1 MNRTTVVFL
10 ALAILLAHTLAIHQ
24 TPPSPDRDPGGD
36 FAAPYERAH
45 VAYRLGRNL
54 AYDGRALWDPHGPWI
69 ESYPSPIWIGLGAL
83 AARLGIYPTTLSQAL
98 GILFAL
104 STVIVVAQFSSNR
117 LAGLIAPVL
126 IATSGSACASA
137 ASGTEAPLAMLLVS
151 LTFLAFERGWRK
163 TFAVGLI
170 ALLLTLPEGLALL
183 FGFLLLERLDRP
195 RGPEG
200 LPRPAL
206 VKPLLAAF
214 VAVAFFAGLRLLFT
228 GKLLS
233 PFASELVSYD
243 PTRWKLGLQY
253 VWSFLSSSGSGS
265 LLALPLAFSFSRTL
279 PPIGR
284 RATLLFLAW
293 AAVVA
298 LAGGDHQPFWNVL
311 APALPLLF
319 VSIQSAITA
328 WIDRSPRQASLA
340 WALLSLTMVACLFVS
355 KLPGD
360 LGPLPLER
368 TLRSWMEPPTAL
380 FEAFEQPLGRRGL
393 LAEIREVE
401 QLRSV
406 GIFLRDQVSADAT
419 IGTFWPGA
427 IGYLSRKQVVDL
439 LGRTQPLAGQDRPR
453 TWRAAARVDLVRALS
468 LEADYLVLETGAG
481 GRTRLSELL
490 HHWLKRY
497 DAIGDNPERLREL
510 TEALQH
516 YELVAVPVP
525 ARSSR
530 PEQSSPNPFLLLRN
544 KRLGLAP
551 ELELRCQ
558 PSSFEVLARHRGH
571 EQVVDLMLEL
581 IDSQGQTWNMRPTGE
596 WVAASEIDARTN
608 LLLYDTGPNSVLL
621 VRGTLPPAGVS
632 LFARLH
638 TPGIS
643 ADSPLATAGTS
654 SVSLEQN

>member
-54 AYDGRALWDPHGPWI
+54 AYDGRALWDPHGPWV
-69 ESYPSPIWIGLGAL
+69 ESYPSPIWIGSAAL

-151 LTFLAFERGWRK
+151 LAFLAFERGWRK
-163 TFAVGLI
+163 TFAAGLI
-170 ALLLTLPEGLALL
+170 ALLLTRPEGVALL
-183 FGFLLLERLDRP
+183 FGFLLLEWLDRP
-195 RGPEG
+195 RLEE

-206 VKPLLAAF
+206 VKPLQAAF
-214 VAVAFFAGLRLLFT
+214 AAVAVFAGLRLLLT
-228 GKLLS
+228 GNLLS
-233 PFASELVSYD
+233 PFASELLSID
-243 PTRWKLGLQY
+243 SARWKLGLQY
-253 VWSFLSSSGSGS
+253 VWSFLTSSGSGS
-265 LLALPLAFSFSRTL
+265 LLALPIVFLFFRTL

-298 LAGGDHQPFWNVL
+298 FAGGDRQPFWNAL

-328 WIDRSPRQASLA
+328 WIDRNPRQAPLA
-340 WALLSLTMVACLFVS
+340 WGVLSVTTAACLLVS

-360 LGPLPLER
+360 LGPIPLER
-368 TLRSWMEPPTAL
+368 LLRAWMEPPREL
-380 FEAFEQPLGRRGL
+380 SEAFGHPLGRRGL

-401 QLRSV
+401 RLRSV

-427 IGYLSRKQVVDL
+427 IGYLSRKRVVDL
-439 LGRTQPLAGQDRPR
+439 LGRTQPVADQDRPR
-453 TWRAAARVDLVRALS
+453 TWRGAVKADLVRALS
-468 LEADYLVLETGAG
+468 REPDYLVLETGAA
-481 GRTRLSELL
+481 GRARLSELL
-490 HHWLKRY
+490 HHWLQRY
-497 DAIGDNPERLREL
+497 DVIGDTPERLREF

-516 YELVAVPVP
+516 YEIVAVPVP
-525 ARSSR
+525 VRSSR

-551 ELELRCQ
+551 ELELRRQ
-558 PSSFEVLARHRGH
+558 PTSFEVLARHRGH

-581 IDSQGQTWNMRPTGE
+581 TDSQGQIWNMRPTGE
-596 WVAASEIDARTN
+596 WVAGSEIDARTN
-608 LLLYDTGPNSVLL
+608 LLLYDTGPSSILL
-621 VRGTLPPAGVS
+621 VRGTLPPTGVT

-643 ADSPLATAGTS
+643 ADSQLATAGTS
-654 SVSLEQN
+654 SVSLAQD